1 MADSIPSLRRKLA
14 EAQAEIKRLR
24 DMAPEVKTV
33 EVIKYVDRE
42 VMVPGPERVVVEEIV
57 VHEKGETKIV
67 EVPVDVV
74 RTEYQTVYVDREVY
88 VDNPE
93 HLRTIEVLQEKLAE
107 WQNISQSDS

>member
-1 MADSIPSLRRKLA
+1 MADSIPSLRRKLV
-14 EAQAEIKRLR
+14 EAQAEISRLQK
-24 DMAPEVKTV
+24 MQPEEKTV
-33 EVIKYVDRE
+33 YV
-42 VMVPGPERVVVEEIV
+42 
-57 VHEKGETKIV
+57 KGETKIV
-67 EVPVDVV
+67 EVPIDVV

>member
-14 EAQAEIKRLR
+14 EAQAEIYRLQQ
-24 DMAPEVKTV
+24 MQPEEKTV
-33 EVIKYVDRE
+33 YV
-42 VMVPGPERVVVEEIV
+42 
-57 VHEKGETKIV
+57 KGDTKIV
-67 EVPVDVV
+67 EVPIDVV